1 MDRTLLDADAR
12 TALVAAH
19 PEWEV
24 SETSMTRTFAF
35 GDFGEAMGFVT
46 RVGLA
51 AEKL

>member
-24 SETSMTRTFAF
+24 SETSMTRTF
-35 GDFGEAMGFVT
+35 GCSESSQ
-46 RVGLA
+46 
-51 AEKL
+51 ESSSPEPIS